1 MLRPPP
7 PGGRILFE
15 VGATACPANRPTVSL
30 WQTAFNKM
38 LPGD

>member
-15 VGATACPANRPTVSL
+15 DAANDSCSAL
-30 WQTAFNKM
+30 SSNGLALFGWFQ
-38 LPGD
+38 